1 MPDAGPSDPKSGTRR
16 PRERSLILAPRL
28 FDGEAMLGARAVEIA
43 GGRIAAVHEPGRRPS
58 GLKELDLP
66 EEAVLAPGFI
76 DLQVNGGGGVLL
88 NDAPTAEAIR
98 RIAAAHRA
106 FGTTGLL
113 PTLITDAPERM
124 RTLALAAPEALK
136 VPGVLGFHLEGPFIS
151 PARPGIHDPRFIR
164 RPDADDLQLLARF
177 GELGRSLVTLAPEL
191 WSAADLRRLAACGL
205 TLSAGHSEASAGR
218 MREAAAA
225 GVTGVTHLFNAMSQ
239 IAPREPGL
247 VGAALGLE
255 GLRAGIICDGLH
267 VDPLNLA
274 LAFRAIGSDRLML
287 VTDAMALV
295 GSDEDRFQLQGRP
308 VTLREGRLTGPDG
321 TLAGA
326 HLTMIEAVRNACAM
340 MGASLEQALAMA
352 SRTPAR
358 FLGLGASHGRIA
370 PGYAA
375 DLVAIDQGAR
385 RVHGTAIA
393 GEWQDGPA
401 G

>member
-1 MPDAGPSDPKSGTRR
+1 MPDTGPRDPSSRN
-16 PRERSLILAPRL
+16 PQERSLILAARL
-28 FDGEAMLGARAVEIA
+28 FDGEDLLDARAIEIA
-43 GGRIAAVHEPGRRPS
+43 DGRIAAVHEPGLRPS
-58 GLKELDLP
+58 GLKELTLP
-66 EEAVLAPGFI
+66 QDAVLAPGFI

-88 NDAPTAEAIR
+88 NDAPTADAIR

-124 RTLALAAPEALK
+124 RALALAAPEALA
-136 VPGVLGFHLEGPFIS
+136 VPGVLGFHLEGPFIN

-164 RPDADDLQLLARF
+164 RPEADDLVLLERF
-177 GELGRSLVTLAPEL
+177 GKFGRSLVTLAPEL
-191 WSAADLRRLAACGL
+191 WSAPDLRRLAASGL
-205 TLSAGHSEASAGR
+205 TLCAGHSEAGADR

-225 GVTGVTHLFNAMSQ
+225 GITGVTHLFNAMSQ
-239 IAPREPGL
+239 IGPREPGL
-247 VGAALGLE
+247 VGAALGLDK
-255 GLRAGIICDGLH
+255 LRAGIICDGVH

-274 LAFRAIGSDRLML
+274 LAFRAMGPDRLML
-287 VTDAMALV
+287 VTDAMALAASERD
-295 GSDEDRFQLQGRP
+295 GFLLQGRP
-308 VTLREGRLTGPDG
+308 ITLSEGRLTGPDG

-326 HLTMIEAVRNACAM
+326 HLTMIEAVRNARAM
-340 MGASLEQALAMA
+340 MGASLEEALAMA

-370 PGYAA
+370 PGFAA
-375 DLVAIDQGAR
+375 DLVAIDPDAR

-393 GEWQDGPA
+393 GQWQNGPA